1 MPYVP
6 LFVRVERA
14 VIVGGGRVAERKART
29 LVDLGVDVIVVAP
42 EESEWIRDLPVRFV
56 RRKVKGPED
65 LPEADLYVVATDDP
79 DLNARLERAL
89 SLVNRVDTPR
99 PKVRFPSVLRS
110 GDAVLAISTGKPRV
124 TKALRMIAAELLG
137 PTLRKAAELSE
148 DARKWSLERV
158 INELEGLRWQD
169 Q

>member
-6 LFVRVERA
+6 LFVRVERV

-29 LVDLGVDVIVVAP
+29 LIDLGVDVTVVAP
-42 EESEWIRDLPVRFV
+42 EEPEWSRDLPVKFV
-56 RRKVKGPED
+56 RRRVEGPED

-79 DLNARLERAL
+79 DLNSRLEREL
-89 SLVNRVDTPR
+89 SLVNRVDTSR
-99 PKVRFPSVLRS
+99 PKVRFPSVLRC

-124 TKALRMIAAELLG
+124 TRALRMIAAELLG
-137 PTLRKAAELSE
+137 PILKKAAELPE

-158 INELEGLRWQD
+158 IDELTGVRRFA
-169 Q
+169 